1 MGFGGPIG
9 LIVVGLIL
17 ALAFNDQQVGP
28 LEVITLGWIL
38 VVAGVLWLVLTLVQ
52 QNTKRRH
59 TTTATA
65 LQPIRHCRN
74 SSTDAQGRQAS
85 TQRTS
90 ESDPPPPPAV

>member
-17 ALAFNDQQVGP
+17 SLAFNEQQVGP
-28 LEVITLGWIL
+28 LEVTTLGWIL
-38 VVAGVLWLVLTLVQ
+38 VLAGALWLALTVMQ

-59 TTTATA
+59 TTTATT
-65 LQPIRHCRN
+65 
-74 SSTDAQGRQAS
+74 TDSQGRQAS
-85 TQRTS
+85 SQRTT